1 MPIKTYEQS
10 NLLLNQNFIEPAGAA
25 DLLAC
30 RGDMVLVEGEIT
42 DASGR
47 RKPPT
52 STMRQAV
59 VLARGDKL
67 VLVSGFFDDLAKLP
81 QFIARYSA
89 DYAPEVKILFFV
101 ANIADPLLVED
112 RGVRYHLEPLID
124 GLVWNEL
131 LDVAALEKGDLKG
144 QSSGEKVVTVLKA
157 LADVKLPKRV
167 VSLEQALGMTIE
179 VELPTRGA
187 V

>member
-1 MPIKTYEQS
+1 
-10 NLLLNQNFIEPAGAA
+10 
-25 DLLAC
+25 
-30 RGDMVLVEGEIT
+30 
-42 DASGR
+42 
-47 RKPPT
+47 
-52 STMRQAV
+52 
-59 VLARGDKL
+59 
-67 VLVSGFFDDLAKLP
+67 
-81 QFIARYSA
+81 
-89 DYAPEVKILFFV
+89 
-101 ANIADPLLVED
+101 
-112 RGVRYHLEPLID
+112 VRYHLEPLID

-157 LADVKLPKRV
+157 LADVKLPKQL